1 MNTQWLETVGDQ
13 LNRSRQIIS
22 MRLAGL
28 AEPTRLRQL
37 KLALYAAAVLWILYS
52 LAALSWSLLPHA
64 AVPEPA
70 VILNPQGGGA
80 VATDVDIEALVGR
93 NLFGTAGSKPVAEIK
108 PAEQPQAGAAGSL
121 EGIEKRARETRLSLK
136 LQGIVASDDLTEA
149 RAIIEVQRQQQQYRV
164 NDKLP
169 VSGNV
174 TLIKILPDRVVLNNG
189 GEYELLMLFDSSA
202 AIAVPLTAAPLT
214 PPGPV
219 AQRKLDQRGNR
230 EITAMAE
237 AYRRRLYSNPQSLS
251 DVVKIAA
258 VRDNGQLRGYRVS
271 AGRDRKQ
278 FESLGFKSN
287 DVVTGVNGVE
297 LTDPGKAVELYRI
310 MRSAEEASFNVLRG
324 GDEITLV
331 VGLGASLNNGK

>member
-1 MNTQWLETVGDQ
+1 MNTQWLETAGDQ
-13 LNRSRQIIS
+13 FNRGWQIIS
-22 MRLAGL
+22 VRLAGL

-37 KLALYAAAVLWILYS
+37 KLALYAAAVLWILCS

-70 VILNPQGGGA
+70 VILNPQGGGV
-80 VATDVDIEALVGR
+80 VAAEVDIEALVGR

-202 AIAVPLTAAPLT
+202 AIAVPLT

-219 AQRKLDQRGNR
+219 AQRKLDQRDNR

-310 MRSAEEASFNVLRG
+310 MRSAEEASFNVLRD

>member
-1 MNTQWLETVGDQ
+1 MNTQWLETAGDQ
-13 LNRSRQIIS
+13 FNRGRQIIS
-22 MRLAGL
+22 VRLAGL

-37 KLALYAAAVLWILYS
+37 KLALYAVAVLWILYS

-202 AIAVPLTAAPLT
+202 AIAVPLT

-310 MRSAEEASFNVLRG
+310 MRSAEEASFNVLRD

>member
-1 MNTQWLETVGDQ
+1 MNTQWLETAGDQ
-13 LNRSRQIIS
+13 FNRSRQIIS

-37 KLALYAAAVLWILYS
+37 KLALYAVAVLWILYS

-202 AIAVPLTAAPLT
+202 AIAVPLT

-310 MRSAEEASFNVLRG
+310 MRSAEEASFNVLRD